1 MTNLSG
7 RSRENLQLSAAQEE
21 RISLSSAVQSG
32 SPYEAQGGLS
42 QASPQAHDQQRELH
56 RKPLRGLS
64 QRIMLALTVL
74 LTGLAALYSAAMVG
88 VIGYTE
94 EELISS
100 FLEDDMDYVVSQIE
114 RGDTAIG
121 LPHAD
126 VYGDAPGLKPVP
138 AQFQDCPFGFTEIT
152 EAPAVFVWRRAW
164 QGGSLMIVRDQEG
177 FEEKEQELFI
187 LMLAVLLVVFLVGA
201 AAGKRLAVQ
210 VMRPVEKLA
219 AAVRAASSQN
229 TWKPLPKEL
238 ITRDEVGNL
247 AAELSASMHRLFKAL
262 KREKAFTGD
271 VSHELRTPL
280 TVIETSVELLKLT
293 ELTAA
298 QQRQVDKIERSSKM
312 MHELVEG
319 FLAFAR
325 LSENAG
331 IARSERANNARREIA
346 AAIPDLS
353 GYDVVVIGSPY
364 WWGGLSI
371 PMRTFLMDHPL
382 AGKRVLPFCVS
393 ASSSPSGAWAD
404 VRTFCPNAQIA
415 EGFHTTESRAASS
428 RDDLAAWLKRSGL

>member
-1 MTNLSG
+1 
-7 RSRENLQLSAAQEE
+7 
-21 RISLSSAVQSG
+21 
-32 SPYEAQGGLS
+32 
-42 QASPQAHDQQRELH
+42 
-56 RKPLRGLS
+56 
-64 QRIMLALTVL
+64 
-74 LTGLAALYSAAMVG
+74 
-88 VIGYTE
+88 
-94 EELISS
+94 
-100 FLEDDMDYVVSQIE
+100 
-114 RGDTAIG
+114 
-121 LPHAD
+121 
-126 VYGDAPGLKPVP
+126 
-138 AQFQDCPFGFTEIT
+138 
-152 EAPAVFVWRRAW
+152 
-164 QGGSLMIVRDQEG
+164 MIVRDQEG

-312 MHELVEG
+312 MH
-319 FLAFAR
+319 
-325 LSENAG
+325 
-331 IARSERANNARREIA
+331 
-346 AAIPDLS
+346 
-353 GYDVVVIGSPY
+353 
-364 WWGGLSI
+364 
-371 PMRTFLMDHPL
+371 
-382 AGKRVLPFCVS
+382 
-393 ASSSPSGAWAD
+393 
-404 VRTFCPNAQIA
+404 
-415 EGFHTTESRAASS
+415 
-428 RDDLAAWLKRSGL
+428 